1 MLIEEI
7 IEERDNIIMKKLN
20 GEKIVSRDFAR
31 CARSTTKMKE
41 EGKFDLSSDKAL
53 WISVNGYFTKLLKKS

>member
-20 GEKIVSRDFAR
+20 GEKISFQRL
-31 CARSTTKMKE
+31 RSLCKKYNE
-41 EGKFDLSSDKAL
+41 NEGKFDLSSDKAL

>member
-20 GEKIVSRDFAR
+20 GEKISFQRL
-31 CARSTTKMKE
+31 RSLCEKYNENEE

>member
-20 GEKIVSRDFAR
+20 GEKISFQRL
-31 CARSTTKMKE
+31 RSLCKKYNENEE
-41 EGKFDLSSDKAL
+41 EGKFDKAL